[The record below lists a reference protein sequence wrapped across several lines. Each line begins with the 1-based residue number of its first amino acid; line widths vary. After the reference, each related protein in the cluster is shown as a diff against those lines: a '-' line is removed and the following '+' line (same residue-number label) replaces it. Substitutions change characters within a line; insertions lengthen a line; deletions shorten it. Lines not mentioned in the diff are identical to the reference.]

1 MGLVGWSLFLR
12 FQPALLAECLLGGDG
27 SVHNREVGCRYPK
40 TGESMTY
47 LSGRLFFFSPVD
59 QEGDGR
65 LELGLGRFDGAAREC
80 KAQ

>member
-1 MGLVGWSLFLR
+1 MPLPQDWGKHDIFIWEIG
-12 FQPALLAECLLGGDG
+12 
-27 SVHNREVGCRYPK
+27 
-40 TGESMTY
+40 
-47 LSGRLFFFSPVD
+47 FFSPVD